1 MYELEFSW
9 QHHACDHYGAYMII
23 TEALYD
29 LDIINEEH
37 AHAEIHITR
46 IYFSR

>member
-1 MYELEFSW
+1 MSW
-9 QHHACDHYGAYMII
+9 NLVDSTMLVIIMAYMII

-37 AHAEIHITR
+37 AHAKIHITR